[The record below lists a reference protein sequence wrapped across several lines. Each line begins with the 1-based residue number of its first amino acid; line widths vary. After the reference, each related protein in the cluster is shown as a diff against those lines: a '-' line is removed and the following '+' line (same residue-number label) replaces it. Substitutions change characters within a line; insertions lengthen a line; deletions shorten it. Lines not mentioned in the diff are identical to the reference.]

1 MFKSLYIVSMSK
13 PELSGIDGGPEEDQK
28 INNSENNGEENS
40 GNRRS
45 IPPVPTAVDVHP
57 LVLLSVVDHFTRMNA
72 KSLQAKRVV
81 GLLLGNVIKAE
92 GVPRL
97 DITTSFAVP
106 FDEDMKDPDVWFLDT
121 NYAEQMWLMYRKV
134 LPKIKVVGWY
144 SSGPEICSNDL
155 NIHLLVAQH
164 FCTSPIYCIV
174 NANPQKKG
182 VPVVCYTTTESR
194 GAQSV
199 EFRNIIS
206 NLGTVEA
213 EEIGIVHL
221 LRDLTDSTITTLST
235 KINNRHLA
243 LTNLEQLLGNIEQYL
258 RDVVAEKLPI
268 CTEVLAELQE
278 VINYLPLVHKLKN
291 DQGLLVTQNDQEL
304 VTFTAS
310 VARCVTALY
319 EVIVNRRQV
328 QKELKARREKRE
340 EAHLKELQAK
350 RVRPAVQIDFDKIQV
365 KLPAIASSSEDVAKE
380 YAPKFVS
387 EAARAAK
394 SRASTEPEAPYL
406 SLSYIQLH
414 LAAVL
419 SGLRETVIV
428 NEEKKDK
435 VPAAEQQAY
444 AITCIKDKVIP
455 NAFKQA
461 LSVKSS
467 DALVNADLRS
477 FFRQFRHFLKL
488 FVLFDQLDMD
498 CNGQITFESFKRIK
512 SLLFEKHSSQSNSA
526 AANSK
531 PEGTTDDNSPD
542 ASKSSQDI
550 LAEEFVKFGTASS
563 AVQAQAESACTM
575 DFQQFVSYVS
585 AKGFSFE
592 DATAEVLKK

>member
-1 MFKSLYIVSMSK
+1 MSNSQQPDLGSL
-13 PELSGIDGGPEEDQK
+13 DGGPEVEK
-28 INNSENNGEENS
+28 EAIENNDDDYGDDRNGLPGS
-40 GNRRS
+40 RRS
-45 IPPVPTAVDVHP
+45 VIPAPTAVDVHP

-81 GLLLGNVIKAE
+81 GILLGNVLKVDGE
-92 GVPRL
+92 PRL

-155 NIHLLVAQH
+155 NIHLLLAQH
-164 FCTSPIYCIV
+164 FCASPIYCIV

-206 NLGTVEA
+206 HLGTVEA
-213 EEIGIVHL
+213 EEIGVVHL

-243 LTNLEQLLGNIEQYL
+243 LSNMEHLLANIEQYL
-258 RDVVAEKLPI
+258 RDVVAGKLPV
-268 CTEVLAELQE
+268 CTEVLSELQE
-278 VINYLPLVHKLKN
+278 VISYLPLVHKLKN

-350 RVRPAVQIDFDKIQV
+350 RARPAVQVDFDKIQN

-380 YAPKFVS
+380 YVPKFTS

-394 SRASTEPEAPYL
+394 KSTPADAEATYL

-419 SGLRETVIV
+419 SGLRETTVV
-428 NEEKKDK
+428 NEEKSDK
-435 VPAAEQQAY
+435 VPATEQQTH
-444 AITCIKDKVIP
+444 AITCIKEKVIP

-461 LSVKSS
+461 ISVKSS
-467 DALVNADLRS
+467 DALVNTDLRS

-488 FVLFDQLDMD
+488 FVLFDELDMD
-498 CNGQITFESFKRIK
+498 CDGQVTFESFKRVK
-512 SLLFEKHSSQSNSA
+512 NLLFEKHSALSTSNTSGKTESATDDSA
-526 AANSK
+526 A
-531 PEGTTDDNSPD
+531 ET
-542 ASKSSQDI
+542 KSSQDL
-550 LAEEFVKFGTASS
+550 LAEDFVKFGTAPKD
-563 AVQAQAESACTM
+563 AESPATM
-575 DFQQFVSYVS
+575 NFQQFVSYVS

-592 DATAEVLKK
+592 DATTEVLKK